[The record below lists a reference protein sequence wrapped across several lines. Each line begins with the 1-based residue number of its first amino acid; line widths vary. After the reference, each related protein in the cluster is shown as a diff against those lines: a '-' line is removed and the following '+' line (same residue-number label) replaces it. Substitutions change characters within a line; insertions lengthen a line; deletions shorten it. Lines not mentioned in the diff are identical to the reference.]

1 MTKQELEERV
11 KKLEEMVVARDT
23 ALDNADDAYSELEDK
38 LYQMEIEMD
47 NLRRGGIRSVDNFI
61 SRLILDGMLTPELER
76 EITEYVRYYNE

>member
-11 KKLEEMVVARDT
+11 KKLEKMVVARDT

-47 NLRRGGIRSVDNFI
+47 NLKRGGIRDVDNFI
-61 SRLILDGMLTPELER
+61 SRLELDGMLTPELER
-76 EITEYVRYYNE
+76 EIAEYVRYHNE